1 MDLKELNYIVT
12 IADAGS
18 ISAAAQKLFMA
29 QSSLSQALQI
39 YEAEL
44 GTPIFQRTSRGVRPT
59 ASGNAFI
66 AHARQILQHYH
77 LAQNEVWDIEGLN
90 GGSVKFGISTFRGVY
105 LLPPVLK
112 KFRSLYPHVQVE
124 ISEMDSADLETQIL
138 EGLLDIALIAAPSE
152 KIKNNWDFLMKD
164 EIVLIA
170 AKQHPALQFARPCP
184 GESERY
190 WIDLRDTAAFE
201 YILGDPG
208 TVLGKILRREFD
220 KCQINPPGFHNRI
233 TAPMAAALAR
243 EGLALAATYRSC
255 MSDSEKAEYLRIGPD
270 GIFLDLSLSYPT
282 GEYRSKAAVALG
294 QLLHQ
299 TYLNHLET

>member
-1 MDLKELNYIVT
+1 M
-12 IADAGS
+12 
-18 ISAAAQKLFMA
+18 Q
-29 QSSLSQALQI
+29 QSSILLFNSPGHVPENQSGTGLTC
-39 YEAEL
+39 
-44 GTPIFQRTSRGVRPT
+44 GTPQ
-59 ASGNAFI
+59 
-66 AHARQILQHYH
+66 L
-77 LAQNEVWDIEGLN
+77 
-90 GGSVKFGISTFRGVY
+90 
-105 LLPPVLK
+105 
-112 KFRSLYPHVQVE
+112 
-124 ISEMDSADLETQIL
+124 
-138 EGLLDIALIAAPSE
+138 
-152 KIKNNWDFLMKD
+152 
-164 EIVLIA
+164 
-170 AKQHPALQFARPCP
+170 
-184 GESERY
+184 
-190 WIDLRDTAAFE
+190 FE

-233 TAPMAAALAR
+233 SAPMAAALAR